1 MEWTFS
7 NAWTSDMCSEI
18 HTLIDFLY
26 LMPLNSMRY
35 FFISDKFQ
43 EVNMNG
49 RLNKVAMT
57 AKLMQLKNE
66 LEYKCRIGELGE
78 WECVGANKYLNRS
91 LDILDEYWE

>member
-1 MEWTFS
+1 M
-7 NAWTSDMCSEI
+7 I
-18 HTLIDFLY
+18 IYFLH
-26 LMPLNSMRY
+26 LT
-35 FFISDKFQ
+35 DKSQ

-66 LEYKCRIGELGE
+66 LEYKCKMGELGE

>member
-1 MEWTFS
+1 MKS
-7 NAWTSDMCSEI
+7 NN
-18 HTLIDFLY
+18 LLFLY
-26 LMPLNSMRY
+26 LT
-35 FFISDKFQ
+35 DKSQ

>member
-1 MEWTFS
+1 
-7 NAWTSDMCSEI
+7 
-18 HTLIDFLY
+18 
-26 LMPLNSMRY
+26 MRY
-35 FFISDKFQ
+35 FFISDKLQ

-66 LEYKCRIGELGE
+66 LEYKCKMGELGE